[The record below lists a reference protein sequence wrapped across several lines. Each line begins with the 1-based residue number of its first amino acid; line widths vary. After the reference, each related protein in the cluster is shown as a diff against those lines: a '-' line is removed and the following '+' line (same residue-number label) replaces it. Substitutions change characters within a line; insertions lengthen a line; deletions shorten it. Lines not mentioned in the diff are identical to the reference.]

1 MSESPTPGWETDME
15 GVAKGPGRHL
25 GFTEWRTMTQPEIDR
40 FADLTDDHN
49 FIHVDPERAAATP
62 FGGTIAHGFLSLAL
76 LAPATQRLHVTDS
89 ATAVNYGVDRVR
101 FPAPLAVGAQWRAGA
116 EITEV
121 EPVKGGVQVKMVATL
136 EVRDSERPA
145 CVAEC
150 VFRYYA

>member
-1 MSESPTPGWETDME
+1 M
-15 GVAKGPGRHL
+15 A
-25 GFTEWRTMTQPEIDR
+25 
-40 FADLTDDHN
+40 
-49 FIHVDPERAAATP
+49 
-62 FGGTIAHGFLSLAL
+62 
-76 LAPATQRLHVTDS
+76 
-89 ATAVNYGVDRVR
+89 
-101 FPAPLAVGAQWRAGA
+101 WRAGA